1 LSDLP
6 TSVLFCCDHNAVRS
20 PMAEG
25 LMKKAHG
32 KDIYVQSAG
41 VFHDLEIDG
50 FAISVCDEIDVTLSQ
65 HRARSFEEMEEWGDD
80 IGGYDLIVAL
90 TPASLRHA
98 QEYTRSYAVEV
109 EYWPILD
116 PTGIGDNREDKLA
129 AYRQTR
135 DQIAARIADR
145 FQR

>member
-1 LSDLP
+1 
-6 TSVLFCCDHNAVRS
+6 
-20 PMAEG
+20 
-25 LMKKAHG
+25 MKKAHG

-116 PTGIGDNREDKLA
+116 PTGIGDSREDKLA

-145 FQR
+145 FKR

>member
-1 LSDLP
+1 MSDLP

-116 PTGIGDNREDKLA
+116 PTGIGDSREDKLA

-145 FQR
+145 FKR

>member
-1 LSDLP
+1 MEGLP
-6 TSVLFCCDHNAVRS
+6 TSVLFCCDHNAIRS

-25 LMKKAHG
+25 LMKKSFG
-32 KDIYVQSAG
+32 REVYVQSAG
-41 VFHDLEIDG
+41 VFHDSEIDG
-50 FAISVCDEIDVTLSQ
+50 FAIAVCDELGVELSR

-80 IGGYDLIVAL
+80 IGSYDLIVAL

-98 QEYTRSYAVEV
+98 QEYTRDHPIEV

-116 PTGIGDNREDKLA
+116 PSGIGQSREEKLA

-135 DQIAARIADR
+135 DQIAARIRAR
-145 FQR
+145 FR